1 MKNKPSLNPFLL
13 SIGWNEFFQAS
24 LDIVQSD
31 EHATE
36 FAPARVVSQGRDSY
50 RVLVKPELIL
60 DAAVTGKLHKVA
72 KDGAG
77 FPAVGDWVA
86 ITLSEGNR
94 KAEIHRVLA
103 RKSIIQRRRVGN
115 THENQII
122 AANVDFIII
131 VTSLNEDFDLE
142 RLGRYISLGQE
153 SGVTPVLLLTKSD
166 LCLNPLEYTAKIKS
180 QFPDVT
186 SFTISDRDPTSF
198 EALQVFFSAGMASV
212 LVGSSGVG
220 KSTLC
225 NFLIGAND
233 QKTSEVSAESRGKH
247 TTTARSL
254 LVTRWGGLVID
265 TPGMQ
270 EVAVVGEVMSEG
282 FPDIEDLIL
291 KCKFTNCRHG
301 KDPGCAVVRALKDGS
316 LDLKRWNTYLAR

>member
-1 MKNKPSLNPFLL
+1 MNPFLQ
-13 SIGWNEFFQAS
+13 SIGWNESFQIS
-24 LDIVQSD
+24 FESFQNIQS
-31 EHATE
+31 ETT
-36 FAPARVVSQGRDSY
+36 FAPARIVSQGRDTY

-60 DAAVTGKLHKVA
+60 EAAVTGRLHKLA

-86 ITLSEGNR
+86 ITLGESHH
-94 KAEIHRVLA
+94 KAEIHHVLA
-103 RKSIIQRRRVGN
+103 RKSLVQRRRVGN

-122 AANVDFIII
+122 AANVDFLMI
-131 VTSLNEDFDLE
+131 VTSLNEDFDLD
-142 RLGRYISLGQE
+142 RLGRYIALGQE

-166 LCLNPLEYTAKIKS
+166 LCLNPQDYTLKIRS
-180 QFPDVT
+180 QFPDVQ
-186 SFTISDRDPTSF
+186 SFAISDRDPRSF
-198 EALQVFFSAGMASV
+198 EALQVFFGAGVTSV

-225 NFLIGAND
+225 NFLIGVD
-233 QKTSEVSAESRGKH
+233 EQKTSVVGTDSRGKH

-254 LVTRWGGLVID
+254 LVTRWGGMVID

-270 EVAVVGEVMSEG
+270 EIATVSEAVVEG
-282 FPDIEDLIL
+282 FPDIEELIL

-301 KDPGCAVVRALKDGS
+301 KDPGCAVARALKDGA
-316 LDLKRWNTYLAR
+316 LGMERWLGYLG